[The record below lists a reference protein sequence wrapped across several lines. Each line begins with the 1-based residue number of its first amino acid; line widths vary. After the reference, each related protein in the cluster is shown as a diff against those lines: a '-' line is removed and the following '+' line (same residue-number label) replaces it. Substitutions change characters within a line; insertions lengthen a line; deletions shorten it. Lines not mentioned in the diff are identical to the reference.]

1 MNGKGS
7 TPRPLSVSREEF
19 AKNWSQT
26 FRMSKSF
33 ARFWNSKELQ
43 RAWGQAWDPANVN
56 PR

>member
-19 AKNWSQT
+19 
-26 FRMSKSF
+26 SK
-33 ARFWNSKELQ
+33 R
-43 RAWGQAWDPANVN
+43 WDRVFKRKVKNVN